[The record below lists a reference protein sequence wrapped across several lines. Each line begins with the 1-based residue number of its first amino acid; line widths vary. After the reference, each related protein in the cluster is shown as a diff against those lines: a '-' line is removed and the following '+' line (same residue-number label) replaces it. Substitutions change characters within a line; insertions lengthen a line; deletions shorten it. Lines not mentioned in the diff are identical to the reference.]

1 MPPARQSHTTGRGF
15 RDFCGKPLL
24 FYAYGN
30 GILDFCIAGCYTGFN
45 VHEIADLLRKAQKI
59 KKPPVPPC
67 TGGEMKKLLSVIL
80 SAVLALSLAAC
91 GGTRI
96 TEMSVEPEV
105 TLEKGDEYQLE
116 AIFQASKELDE
127 AKMAE
132 ATAALELEWVSSNE
146 EVATVD
152 ESGLVTAVD
161 MGEAE
166 ITVSVK
172 DQELSAAC
180 KVTVENPVKDI
191 EVPEELEFT
200 VGDEAKK
207 IEAKVL
213 PEDAVG
219 YEIQYESS
227 DEKIATVDENG
238 NVTPVAKGECII
250 KTTVV
255 AAVENAQKAE
265 AAESEAAESAA
276 QSEAA
281 QSAPEGASSA
291 LQTAEGSEPENAVLF
306 AGETK
311 VTVKAAQKKAAPAK
325 AAKAAAVTTA
335 PANAAPA
342 APVSAAEAP
351 AASAPA
357 NPAPAPAAPA
367 PEPAAPAPDPEP
379 EQPSEPEQT
388 PPPASDRKDGGDMIT
403 GGGTTE
409 GNGGDAEIVE

>member
-1 MPPARQSHTTGRGF
+1 
-15 RDFCGKPLL
+15 
-24 FYAYGN
+24 
-30 GILDFCIAGCYTGFN
+30 
-45 VHEIADLLRKAQKI
+45 
-59 KKPPVPPC
+59 
-67 TGGEMKKLLSVIL
+67 MKKLGLL
-80 SAVLALSLAAC
+80 LFSAAMALSLAAC

-105 TLEKGDEYQLE
+105 TLEKGGEYQLE
-116 AIFQASKELDE
+116 AIFQTSKELDE

-146 EVATVD
+146 EVAAVD
-152 ESGLVTAVD
+152 EGGLVTAVD
-161 MGEAE
+161 VGEAE

-172 DQELSAAC
+172 DQELSATC
-180 KVTVENPVKDI
+180 KVTVENPVKGI

-207 IEAKVL
+207 IEAKVI

-227 DEKIATVDENG
+227 DENVATVDENG
-238 NVTPVAKGECII
+238 NVTPVAEGGCII

-281 QSAPEGASSA
+281 QSAPEGANSA
-291 LQTAEGSEPENAVLF
+291 LEAAEGSEPENAVLF

-311 VTVKAAQKKAAPAK
+311 VTVKAAQKKATPAK

-335 PANAAPA
+335 PAAPANAAPA
-342 APVSAAEAP
+342 APVSAAPAATPVPAAEAP
-351 AASAPA
+351 AAPAPA

-367 PEPAAPAPDPEP
+367 PEPATPAPAPEPSNPEP
-379 EQPSEPEQT
+379 ET
-388 PPPASDRKDGGDMIT
+388 PPMGNNRPDDGDMIT

-409 GNGGDAEIVE
+409 GNGGDSELAPD

>member
-1 MPPARQSHTTGRGF
+1 
-15 RDFCGKPLL
+15 
-24 FYAYGN
+24 
-30 GILDFCIAGCYTGFN
+30 
-45 VHEIADLLRKAQKI
+45 
-59 KKPPVPPC
+59 
-67 TGGEMKKLLSVIL
+67 MKKLLSVIL

-105 TLEKGDEYQLE
+105 TLEKGSEYQLE

-161 MGEAE
+161 VGEAE

-172 DQELSAAC
+172 DQELSATC

-219 YEIQYESS
+219 YELRYESS

-238 NVTPVAKGECII
+238 NVTPVAKGECVI

-265 AAESEAAESAA
+265 AAESEAAESEAAESEAAESEAAESAA

-281 QSAPEGASSA
+281 QSAPEGANSA
-291 LQTAEGSEPENAVLF
+291 LEAAKGSEPENAVLF

-325 AAKAAAVTTA
+325 AAKAAAVTAA
-335 PANAAPA
+335 PAAPA
-342 APVSAAEAP
+342 APVSAAPAATPVPAAEAP
-351 AASAPA
+351 AAPAPA

-367 PEPAAPAPDPEP
+367 PEPAAPAPEPAAPAPEP
-379 EQPSEPEQT
+379 EAPAPEPSNPDPET
-388 PPPASDRKDGGDMIT
+388 PPPASNRPDGSDMIT

-409 GNGGDAEIVE
+409 GNGGDSELAPD

>member
-1 MPPARQSHTTGRGF
+1 
-15 RDFCGKPLL
+15 
-24 FYAYGN
+24 
-30 GILDFCIAGCYTGFN
+30 
-45 VHEIADLLRKAQKI
+45 
-59 KKPPVPPC
+59 
-67 TGGEMKKLLSVIL
+67 MKKLLSVIL

-105 TLEKGDEYQLE
+105 TLEKGGEYQLE
-116 AIFQASKELDE
+116 AVFKASKELDE

-161 MGEAE
+161 VGEAE

-172 DQELSAAC
+172 DQELSATC

-207 IEAKVL
+207 IEAKVI

-219 YEIQYESS
+219 YALRYESS

-281 QSAPEGASSA
+281 QSAPEGANSA
-291 LQTAEGSEPENAVLF
+291 LQAAEGSEPENAVLF

-325 AAKAAAVTTA
+325 AVGAAAVTTA

-342 APVSAAEAP
+342 APVSAAPAATPVPAADAP
-351 AASAPA
+351 AAPAPA

-367 PEPAAPAPDPEP
+367 PAPAAPAPEPEAPAPEP
-379 EQPSEPEQT
+379 SNPDSET
-388 PPPASDRKDGGDMIT
+388 PPPASNRPDDGDMIT

-409 GNGGDAEIVE
+409 GNGGDSELAPD

>member
-1 MPPARQSHTTGRGF
+1 
-15 RDFCGKPLL
+15 
-24 FYAYGN
+24 
-30 GILDFCIAGCYTGFN
+30 
-45 VHEIADLLRKAQKI
+45 
-59 KKPPVPPC
+59 
-67 TGGEMKKLLSVIL
+67 MKKLLSVIL

-105 TLEKGDEYQLE
+105 TLEKGGEYQLK

-127 AKMAE
+127 VKMAE
-132 ATAALELEWVSSNE
+132 ATAALELEWASSNE

-161 MGEAE
+161 VGEAE

-172 DQELSAAC
+172 DQELSATC

-219 YEIQYESS
+219 YALQYESS

-238 NVTPVAKGECII
+238 NVTPVAKGECVI

-281 QSAPEGASSA
+281 QSAPEGANSA
-291 LQTAEGSEPENAVLF
+291 LEAAGGSEPENAVLF

-311 VTVKAAQKKAAPAK
+311 VTVKAAQKKVAPAK

-335 PANAAPA
+335 PAAPANAAPA
-342 APVSAAEAP
+342 APVSAAPAATPVPAAEAP
-351 AASAPA
+351 AAPAPA

-367 PEPAAPAPDPEP
+367 PEPAVPAPEPAAPAPEPEAPAPEPSNPDPEP
-379 EQPSEPEQT
+379 DPL
-388 PPPASDRKDGGDMIT
+388 PPGSNRPDGGDMIT

>member
-1 MPPARQSHTTGRGF
+1 
-15 RDFCGKPLL
+15 
-24 FYAYGN
+24 
-30 GILDFCIAGCYTGFN
+30 
-45 VHEIADLLRKAQKI
+45 
-59 KKPPVPPC
+59 
-67 TGGEMKKLLSVIL
+67 MKKLLSVIL

-105 TLEKGDEYQLE
+105 TLEKGGEYQLE

-161 MGEAE
+161 VGEAE

-172 DQELSAAC
+172 DQELSATC
-180 KVTVENPVKDI
+180 KVTVENPVKNI

-219 YEIQYESS
+219 YELQYESS

-238 NVTPVAKGECII
+238 NVTPVAKGECVI

-281 QSAPEGASSA
+281 QSAPEGANSA
-291 LQTAEGSEPENAVLF
+291 LEAAGGSEPENAVLF

-311 VTVKAAQKKAAPAK
+311 VTVKAAQKKVAPAK
-325 AAKAAAVTTA
+325 AVGAAAVTTA
-335 PANAAPA
+335 PAAPA
-342 APVSAAEAP
+342 APVSAAPAATPVPAAEAP
-351 AASAPA
+351 AAPAPA

-367 PEPAAPAPDPEP
+367 PEPAAPAPEPEAPAPAPEP

-409 GNGGDAEIVE
+409 GNGGDSELAPD

>member
-1 MPPARQSHTTGRGF
+1 
-15 RDFCGKPLL
+15 
-24 FYAYGN
+24 
-30 GILDFCIAGCYTGFN
+30 
-45 VHEIADLLRKAQKI
+45 
-59 KKPPVPPC
+59 
-67 TGGEMKKLLSVIL
+67 MKKLLSVIL

-105 TLEKGDEYQLE
+105 TLEKGGEYQLE
-116 AIFQASKELDE
+116 AIFKASKELDE

-132 ATAALELEWVSSNE
+132 ATAALELEFVSSNE

-172 DQELSAAC
+172 DQELSATC

-207 IEAKVL
+207 IEAKVI

-265 AAESEAAESAA
+265 ATESEAASKAVEVAESAAESEAVESA
-276 QSEAA
+276 
-281 QSAPEGASSA
+281 P
-291 LQTAEGSEPENAVLF
+291 AEENAAEEAEIL
-306 AGETK
+306 ASGETK
-311 VTVKAAQKKAAPAK
+311 ITVKAQEKKAADKKSSNAK
-325 AAKAAAVTTA
+325 NAAANNAAATTTTNTPAA
-335 PANAAPA
+335 PAAPA
-342 APVSAAEAP
+342 APV
-351 AASAPA
+351 
-357 NPAPAPAAPA
+357 NPAPAPA
-367 PEPAAPAPDPEP
+367 PAPDPVPEAPAPEP
-379 EQPSEPEQT
+379 EQPSNGMVSGDG
-388 PPPASDRKDGGDMIT
+388 AGVGKDGDLIIE
-403 GGGTTE
+403 GGGISE
-409 GNGGDAEIVE
+409 GNGGESTLDPD

>member
-1 MPPARQSHTTGRGF
+1 M
-15 RDFCGKPLL
+15 
-24 FYAYGN
+24 
-30 GILDFCIAGCYTGFN
+30 
-45 VHEIADLLRKAQKI
+45 HEIADLLRKAHKNQ
-59 KKPPVPPC
+59 KPPMLLC
-67 TGGEMKKLLSVIL
+67 TGGEMKKRNQEMKKLLSVIL

-105 TLEKGDEYQLE
+105 TLEKGGEYQLE
-116 AIFQASKELDE
+116 AVFKTSKELDE

-146 EVATVD
+146 EVAAVD
-152 ESGLVTAVD
+152 EGGLVTAVD
-161 MGEAE
+161 VGEAE

-172 DQELSAAC
+172 DQELSATC
-180 KVTVENPVKDI
+180 KVTVENPVKGI

-207 IEAKVL
+207 IEAKVI

-281 QSAPEGASSA
+281 QSAPEGANSA
-291 LQTAEGSEPENAVLF
+291 LQAAEGSEPENAVLF

-335 PANAAPA
+335 PAAPA
-342 APVSAAEAP
+342 APVSAVPAATPVPAAEA
-351 AASAPA
+351 
-357 NPAPAPAAPA
+357 PAPAPAAPA
-367 PEPAAPAPDPEP
+367 PEPAAPAPDPAPAPAPEP

-388 PPPASDRKDGGDMIT
+388 PPPASDRKDGSDMIT

-409 GNGGDAEIVE
+409 GDGGDSELAPD

>member
-1 MPPARQSHTTGRGF
+1 
-15 RDFCGKPLL
+15 
-24 FYAYGN
+24 
-30 GILDFCIAGCYTGFN
+30 
-45 VHEIADLLRKAQKI
+45 
-59 KKPPVPPC
+59 
-67 TGGEMKKLLSVIL
+67 MKKLLSVIL

-116 AIFQASKELDE
+116 AIFKASKELDE

-132 ATAALELEWVSSNE
+132 ATAALELEFVSSNE

-161 MGEAE
+161 VGEAE

-180 KVTVENPVKDI
+180 KVTVENPVKNI

-200 VGDEAKK
+200 FGDEAKK
-207 IEAKVL
+207 IEAKVI

-281 QSAPEGASSA
+281 QSAPEGANSA
-291 LQTAEGSEPENAVLF
+291 LQAAESSEPEIAVLF

-325 AAKAAAVTTA
+325 AVGAAAVTTA

-342 APVSAAEAP
+342 APVSAAP
-351 AASAPA
+351 AATPVPAAETPAAPAPA

-367 PEPAAPAPDPEP
+367 PEPAAPAPAPDPEP

-388 PPPASDRKDGGDMIT
+388 PPPASDRKDGSDMIT

-409 GNGGDAEIVE
+409 GDMGGDGGYIGD